1 MSSKKLLSGQGA
13 ALADSALRKYM
24 NPVIREALAEL
35 TLVKSTLKYS
45 QGPIERENISD
56 IQSRLRMVTGSL
68 VMLSLSRA
76 ASVLHTCH
84 QYISDAG
91 HGAGAGSLH
100 RAGLQSLVEI
110 IGAISDYLETFLG
123 TAGNQEGL
131 LSAVEDK
138 ALQLDKI
145 SAGDTVVDTQ
155 QSGHMSQSWQTDTG
169 GFDPH
174 SSMDGVLPAPLADR
188 ERLHVELK
196 SAFLQ
201 RVEKNIR
208 AGRMVL
214 EMLGKTH
221 ESVVLAN
228 EFRKILGLLKTSALA
243 AGISEVV
250 ELCHSMES
258 LVGMLDLHNQPN
270 ADEIYELL
278 IQSYEQ
284 LTEIVDQYN
293 LHEAVTPVED
303 LVLRIN
309 KHLVK
314 LSNSVKNG
322 GRQSATVDRRQLE
335 TRRNLSGGGRKNHVV
350 SGKRN
355 YQQSPGNLRH
365 GRPSRLDSKACGHVG
380 VQVDLGQGYMSLK
393 SRLDEMKKELDR
405 LRAFL
410 RPDETSSVFH
420 KEGSHDYSDSAGS
433 ITLSEYLDESDRL
446 YDMNMGLMN
455 SLAQGMERQQQII
468 AALEAALYQAR
479 MGTVSSQIARLKQTV
494 EKTGIDLSRKVRLD
508 IVGESL
514 RLEDMLLN
522 KLIEP
527 LQYLIIYSIEH
538 SIEDPVLRVN
548 SGKPEAGSI
557 TLEFARDNSD
567 LVINIHDDGAGCDLD
582 EVRRKAID
590 LGYISIGEK
599 LADTGVA
606 ELLFDP
612 GFNRESGLSGLKSR
626 GIRLDEV
633 ADTIR
638 SLGGS
643 IVCKAV
649 RGSGNTFTIRV
660 PGRLNISQ
668 VLMVLAGKEIYAIPR
683 DNIEDIVYIQAREI
697 DALRLNNDYCYHHDG
712 HDYQFRNLRVVL
724 GQGPSANPEQDTAY
738 PVVLISTGNKYFA
751 LQVDQLKGQRE
762 IIVNQT
768 VPDLNQ
774 VKVISGATLLSD
786 GRLVL
791 ALELGALLGEDIGDL
806 KALERLSSV

>member
-1 MSSKKLLSGQGA
+1 MGSKELLPDQGK
-13 ALADSALRKYM
+13 ALADPALRKYM
-24 NPVIREALAEL
+24 IPVIREALMEL
-35 TLVKSTLKYS
+35 TLIKSTLKS
-45 QGPIERENISD
+45 WMGHIERENISD
-56 IQSRLRMVTGSL
+56 IQSRLRLVTGSL

-76 ASVLHTCH
+76 ASVLHACH

-110 IGAISDYLETFLG
+110 IGAISDYIETFLE

-131 LSAVEDK
+131 LNTVEDR

-145 SAGDTVVDTQ
+145 SAGDTGVDTQ
-155 QSGHMSQSWQTDTG
+155 QMGHMSQSRQTDKCGVDSHT
-169 GFDPH
+169 
-174 SSMDGVLPAPLADR
+174 SMDEILPAPLADR
-188 ERLHVELK
+188 ERLYVELK

-201 RVEKNIR
+201 SAEKNIR

-258 LVGMLDLHNQPN
+258 LVGMLNLHDQPH
-270 ADEIYELL
+270 AGEIHELL

-293 LHEAVTPVED
+293 NHEAVTPVED

-309 KHLVK
+309 KRLMK
-314 LSNSVKNG
+314 LSSSVKAG
-322 GRQSATVDRRQLE
+322 GRQSATVERRQLE
-335 TRRNLSGGGRKNHVV
+335 TRRNLSGGGRKNHIV
-350 SGKRN
+350 SGKKN
-355 YQQSPGNLRH
+355 YRQSPANLRQDQP
-365 GRPSRLDSKACGHVG
+365 GRLDIKACGHAG
-380 VQVDLGQGYMSLK
+380 IQLDLGQGYMSLK

-405 LRAFL
+405 LRASL
-410 RPDETSSVFH
+410 RSDEASSVFH
-420 KEGSHDYSDSAGS
+420 KEGSYDHSDTAAT

-446 YDMNMGLMN
+446 YGMNMGLMN
-455 SLAQGMERQQQII
+455 SLAQGLERQQQIL
-468 AALEAALYQAR
+468 ASLEAALYQAR
-479 MGTVSSQIARLKQTV
+479 MGTVSSQVARLEQIV

-538 SIEDPVLRVN
+538 SIEDPALRVN
-548 SGKPEAGSI
+548 SGKPEAGTI

-590 LGYISIGEK
+590 LGYTGIGEK
-599 LADTGVA
+599 LADSGVA

-626 GIRLDEV
+626 GIRLDEI

-643 IVCKAV
+643 IVCMAV

-660 PGRLNISQ
+660 PGKLNISQ
-668 VLMVLAGKEIYAIPR
+668 ALMVLAGKEIYAIPR

-697 DALRLNNDYCYHHDG
+697 DALKLSNDYRYHHDG
-712 HDYQFRNLRVVL
+712 HDYQFRNLGVVL
-724 GQGPSANPEQDTAY
+724 GLGISANSEQDSAY
-738 PVVLISTGNKYFA
+738 PVVLICTGNRYFA

-768 VPDLNQ
+768 VPDLNR

-791 ALELGALLGEDIGDL
+791 VLELGALLGEDIADL
-806 KALERLSSV
+806 KALERLSSA